1 MSQREISKFTVDK
14 LEIEVYPDRR
24 AMGDAAATVV
34 SELMRR
40 IVAKKGRVTMAFA
53 AAPSQNEFLE
63 RLCQIEGVDWAKV
76 IAFQLDE
83 YIGLPEH
90 SPQSFGQ
97 FLKEHIFNKV
107 NVGKVILL
115 NGNASDPEV
124 ECERYSA
131 LLKSN
136 SIDIACIGIGEN
148 GHIAFNDPP
157 VADFADPKLVKIV
170 ELDHRCRVQQ
180 VNDGCFESL
189 DDVPTEALTMTIPAV
204 IGARWIV
211 CIVPGSTKS
220 DAVKNAIEGEIS
232 TACPASILRQHPRVM
247 LFVDGEAARKLRLTD
262 KS

>member
-1 MSQREISKFTVDK
+1 MSQHEISRFIVDR
-14 LEIEVYPDRR
+14 LEVVVYPERR
-24 AMGDAAATVV
+24 TMGDAAASTVA
-34 SELMRR
+34 ELMKR
-40 IVAKKGRVTMAFA
+40 IATEKEQITMAFA

-63 RLCQIEGVDWAKV
+63 KLCQIEGLDWAKV
-76 IAFQLDE
+76 TVFQLDE

-90 SPQSFGQ
+90 ASQSFGQ
-97 FLKEHIFNKV
+97 FLREHIFNKV
-107 NVGKVILL
+107 NVGRAFYL
-115 NGNASDPEV
+115 NGNASDPEA

-131 LLKSN
+131 LLKRN
-136 SIDIACIGIGEN
+136 PIDIACIGIGEN

-170 ELDHRCRVQQ
+170 ELDHKCRMQQ

-189 DDVPTEALTMTIPAV
+189 DDVPIEAMTMTIPAV
-204 IGARWIV
+204 IGARWIF

-220 DAVKNAIEGEIS
+220 EAVKNAIEGEIS

>member
-115 NGNASDPEV
+115 NGNASIKLN
-124 ECERYSA
+124 ERYSA

-136 SIDIACIGIGEN
+136 PLTLLASGLEN
-148 GHIAFNDPP
+148 GHIAFN
-157 VADFADPKLVKIV
+157 VTSSGF
-170 ELDHRCRVQQ
+170 CRSKHK
-180 VNDGCFESL
+180 D
-189 DDVPTEALTMTIPAV
+189 
-204 IGARWIV
+204 W
-211 CIVPGSTKS
+211 
-220 DAVKNAIEGEIS
+220 EIRS
-232 TACPASILRQHPRVM
+232 
-247 LFVDGEAARKLRLTD
+247 
-262 KS
+262 